1 MNGIDKYINSELRKK
16 FNVSR
21 LKVLKVL
28 ELFAIYINNK
38 NFLFYEKNYIFQLK
52 QKVFAVLS

>member
-21 LKVLKVL
+21 LKVLKDL

-38 NFLFYEKNYIFQLK
+38 NFLF
-52 QKVFAVLS
+52 